1 MPGLNKSRITGGT
14 HMFKNNLNKTNLENV
29 ATMEEPPLNR
39 MVYITKELNKNKKIT
54 SVYNVNSLET
64 LYNGK
69 TILKAPRTGLIID
82 ESDIKFVSQAA
93 YDSKQMIEDVSNSLN
108 NVTLDNVERHKK
120 QMNNLRKMRNNR
132 EKNGRIIGNEELY
145 YDINNNVSTVELE
158 NNINYLNGSE
168 NIFMILRQNIYLLN
182 RQLDMF
188 QSDIWANRS
197 DPQDS
202 MEISRT
208 LSVLLRVLASD
219 RIIQNTLVHVNVFV
233 AITNELKAVVDE
245 ITNELPDVPSRL
257 MRRLRRSILEFDEFE
272 LVFDLR

>member
-132 EKNGRIIGNEELY
+132 EKNGRIIGNEEMY
-145 YDINNNVSTVELE
+145 YDNNNNVSTVELE

-182 RQLDMF
+182 QQLDMF

-202 MEISRT
+202 MEISRA

-233 AITNELKAVVDE
+233 AITNELKAVIDE
-245 ITNELPDVPSRL
+245 ITNEFPDVPSRL